1 MALPGGSRPVSRAAA
16 LLGIFASPQDAIDA
30 YEADPHFFGN
40 RFAGL
45 ASAVERKDLIR
56 LCPCRWSAS
65 AIFPLAM
72 SFRDPF
78 FLPFEHY
85 LPLEF
90 GNRAKDRQHH
100 FSGRAR
106 RVKIH
111 VQDAEPNVL
120 GLQRV
125 DDPDQIPH
133 TPRQSVKLA
142 NNKRVAFAAKIC
154 N

>member
-1 MALPGGSRPVSRAAA
+1 
-16 LLGIFASPQDAIDA
+16 
-30 YEADPHFFGN
+30 
-40 RFAGL
+40 
-45 ASAVERKDLIR
+45 
-56 LCPCRWSAS
+56 
-65 AIFPLAM
+65 M

-78 FLPFEHY
+78 LLPFEHY

-125 DDPDQIPH
+125 DDPDQISH
-133 TPRQSVKLA
+133 TPRQAVKLA
-142 NNKRVAFAAKIC
+142 NN
-154 N
+154 